1 MLLAFASPISAATVV
16 TFTAAGTAD
25 RLTVVNPQP
34 IPVSGRIRLIP
45 DAGFPSAPVLPFS
58 LAAFET
64 KSFAN
69 VLANFGA
76 PSAPAI
82 LAIESSDAIKITSGA
97 LPVGYAE
104 RHVFLPVRFNAATP
118 AVGSLTI
125 GIINGLV
132 RVNIYQHQGSV
143 APLASR
149 TFASSGEA
157 VMRLRYADVLPVSM
171 SISDGYAEVIP
182 ISGQVIGTSANPP
195 MRRRAAG
202 QPASVP
208 PVLSI
213 AGSEACEF
221 GTAIR
226 ASAPVITGANYQ
238 WTIRNGSASTLTA
251 SSVDVLPFASGTVTA
266 DLTMNVNGVP
276 SFASVNIV
284 VRGKP
289 EIREFAVTDAVVGQ
303 PAFVRW
309 TATGDTARLYGTD
322 FPANGQVVELATGEY
337 RYTTSSVGTKALQLV
352 AENSCGNTSANA
364 AYRVTPNCTKPS
376 AAITAPSSIDPNASF
391 IAAMPAGASSYSW
404 DVSGGAI
411 TSGQGT
417 AMVTITAGSSG
428 VVAITSTASNGE
440 GCTDTGQMNVAI
452 VIPAPIISDF
462 TAPSIVEWATNATV
476 SFALQHTDSWTIT
489 TSSTSKGWNGA
500 IDPGDANFFGDPSQG
515 PGGAA
520 TWTGSSTCTPN
531 TNCTPK
537 ISGSVALTFSPYLP
551 NNDAIILTAVGP
563 GGTTTASIPV
573 KIPGANCKAVDI
585 ATAVPVGSS
594 ATVTVKWITSDAGT
608 LVPSSS
614 LGNAFSPVNR
624 PVPEGLATYSF
635 LYTRSV
641 AGDDLV
647 RFTGP
652 GCEVQATIK

>member
-1 MLLAFASPISAATVV
+1 MLLMLAAPASAATVV
-16 TFTAAGTAD
+16 TFTAAGNGD
-25 RLTVVNPQP
+25 GLTVVNPQP
-34 IPVSGRIRLIP
+34 MPVSGRIRLIP

-76 PSAPAI
+76 PNAPAI
-82 LAIESSDAIKITSGA
+82 LVIESSDAIKITSGA
-97 LPVGYAE
+97 LPVGYAG
-104 RHVFLPVRFNAATP
+104 RHVFLPVRFNAGTP
-118 AVGSLTI
+118 AVGSLTL
-125 GIINGLV
+125 GVLNGLV
-132 RVNIYQHQGSV
+132 RVNIYEHQGSV
-143 APLASR
+143 APLVSR

-157 VMRLRYADVLPVSM
+157 VSRLRYADVLPASM
-171 SISDGYAEVIP
+171 STSDGYAEVIP
-182 ISGQVIGTSANPP
+182 VNGQVIGMSVNPP

-202 QPASVP
+202 QPASAP
-208 PVLSI
+208 PVVSI
-213 AGSEACEF
+213 TGGEACEF
-221 GTAIR
+221 GAAIR
-226 ASAPVITGANYQ
+226 ASAPVIAGARYQ
-238 WTIRNGSASTLTA
+238 WTIRNGSGSTLTA
-251 SSVDVLPFASGTVTA
+251 NSVDVLPFASGTVTA

-276 SFASVNIV
+276 SFASVNVV

-289 EIREFAVTDAVVGQ
+289 EIRELAVTDAVVGQ

-309 TATGDTARLYGTD
+309 SATGDAARLYGTD
-322 FPANGQVVELATGEY
+322 FPASGQVVDVATGEY

-352 AENSCGNTSANA
+352 AENGCGNTSANTT
-364 AYRVTPNCTKPS
+364 YRVTTTCTKPS
-376 AAITAPSSIDPNASF
+376 AGITTPSSVDPNASF

-417 AMVTITAGSSG
+417 ATVTIAAGSSG
-428 VVAITSTASNGE
+428 VVSIASTASNGE
-440 GCTDTGQMNVAI
+440 GCTDTGHANIAI
-452 VIPAPIISDF
+452 VIPAPIITDF

-476 SFALQHTDSWTIT
+476 SFALQYTDSWTIT

-515 PGGAA
+515 PGGAT
-520 TWTGSSTCTPN
+520 TWTGASTCTAN

-537 ISGSVALTFSPYLP
+537 ISGSVAVTFSPYLP

-563 GGTTTASIPV
+563 GGTTMASVPV

-594 ATVTVKWITSDAGT
+594 ATVAVKWITSDAGT

-624 PVPEGLATYSF
+624 SVPEGLGTYSF
-635 LYTRSV
+635 LYTRSAV
-641 AGDDLV
+641 GDDLI
-647 RFTGP
+647 RFIGP